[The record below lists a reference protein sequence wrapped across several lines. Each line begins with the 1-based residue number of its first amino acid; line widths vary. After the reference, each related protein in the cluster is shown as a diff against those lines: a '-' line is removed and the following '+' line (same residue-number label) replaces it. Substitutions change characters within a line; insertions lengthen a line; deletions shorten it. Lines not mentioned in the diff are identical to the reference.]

1 MSKEN
6 ILGTLVVVVLKAQ
19 HLIDN
24 HTFYKQDPYAKLSLS
39 GATKQTPPDPK
50 GGQHPVWDAELR
62 FPISKDASKNNRT
75 LTISV
80 FAEERKDD
88 ELLGEG
94 TIDIT
99 DTLKTGEFDNWV
111 PLSLKGAQ
119 RGEVYLEMTFFAS
132 GPAPLTRRPTKF
144 TNPSERLGRPQ
155 QPVTQ
160 HPQRVTSQPQLPPST
175 LAPQGQQGPR
185 VNSQDVRRQGPPRA
199 QQVPLPGA
207 WPGPSAQR
215 QQLPPDPEPKQE
227 FVPSILRPGGPSRT
241 GNTSPNAYPAQPQ
254 PAHQNTTSPL
264 PGSHAPQGHI
274 SSSPQLEAQPQHTR
288 RVSSYSGQG
297 SSGYEEYAASGHAT
311 TQHSPQTQP
320 EVAHA
325 HHNFSS
331 QPPPQ
336 QQQHQRVASQ
346 PAPYIS
352 PYPPNNHS
360 VAQTYA
366 TPPASAPPV
375 QSYVATQSPAP
386 STFSYQATP
395 GPTGPGPVPP
405 TQPHA
410 ATSSPVPPVY
420 PPATNISAAPPSPL
434 SHLYPVTPG
443 SPSRPPGAPSSPAP
457 GPHLFTASPVPFTSP
472 YASGSPAP
480 HAQPYLSPS
489 VLAPPVQSRFSPPSS
504 PPLTQS
510 YFSPP
515 NSLFPVPT
523 SPPPIPSYGHS
534 YEPPAAPSFPAPSFP
549 VPQSTIDW
557 TSPAAS
563 PPPPT
568 PFSVPHNLEPELPD
582 PYLLRRYQTPLPLPP
597 GSSRAPS
604 AQPKPP
610 APAPAAVASTRR
622 DENERAAR
630 ELQYREGEERAR
642 VRREQEERDAELARS
657 LDREL
662 NLDGG
667 GGGVG
672 GDKPLPPH
680 RRAESI
686 GGHRSAMP
694 GAW

>member
-39 GATKQTPPDPK
+39 GTTRQTPPDPK

-80 FAEERKDD
+80 FAEERRDD

-99 DTLKTGEFDNWV
+99 DTLKTGEFDDWV

-144 TNPSERLGRPQ
+144 TSPSERLGRPQ

-160 HPQRVTSQPQLPPST
+160 RPQRVTSQPQSSPST

-185 VNSQDVRRQGPPRA
+185 ANSQDVRRQGPPSA

-227 FVPSILRPGGPSRT
+227 FVPSILRAGGPSRT

-254 PAHQNTTSPL
+254 PAHQNTSPF
-264 PGSHAPQGHI
+264 PGSLAPHGHI
-274 SSSPQLEAQPQHTR
+274 SSSTPQLEAQPQHTR

-297 SSGYEEYAASGHAT
+297 SSGYGEYAGSGHAT
-311 TQHSPQTQP
+311 TQPQTQP
-320 EVAHA
+320 EVAH
-325 HHNFSS
+325 HNLSS

-336 QQQHQRVASQ
+336 QQQHHRVASQ

-375 QSYVATQSPAP
+375 QSYVATQSPAL
-386 STFSYQATP
+386 STFSYLATP
-395 GPTGPGPVPP
+395 GPTGLGPVPS

-410 ATSSPVPPVY
+410 ATSSPVPPVH
-420 PPATNISAAPPSPL
+420 PQATNISAAPPSPP

-443 SPSRPPGAPSSPAP
+443 SPSRPPVAPSSPAP

-472 YASGSPAP
+472 YSAPGSPTP
-480 HAQPYLSPS
+480 HAQPYLSPLS
-489 VLAPPVQSRFSPPSS
+489 AVLAPPVQSRFSPPSGPSS

-523 SPPPIPSYGHS
+523 PPIDYFGTN
-534 YEPPAAPSFPAPSFP
+534 A
-549 VPQSTIDW
+549 
-557 TSPAAS
+557 AAS

-568 PFSVPHNLEPELPD
+568 PFSVPHDQEPELPD
-582 PYLLRRYQTPLPLPP
+582 PYLLKRYQTPLPLPP

-610 APAPAAVASTRR
+610 SPAAVASVRR

-630 ELQYREGEERAR
+630 ELQYREEEERAR

-662 NLDGG
+662 NLSGG
-667 GGGVG
+667 GGGAG
-672 GDKPLPPH
+672 EDKLLPPH